1 MNPDLTLLSDKDLE
15 ALSLGKIDLM
25 SDAGLAILAGE
36 QPKVVAPKKM
46 TAKEEVQAAF
56 GFDKP
61 KPQAQSAGD
70 LLRNLG
76 LTARGALTGAASLPA
91 MFADVPASIVN
102 LAAGRQ
108 VYKPQAEAFGDFLSA
123 LGAPKAETPA
133 ERLMTESAAAIG
145 GVVAPVG
152 VAQKIISSAIPT
164 GLLPAAEKGVSQAV
178 SSGAVRDFLA
188 TGKPITGYKFVSNA
202 PASIAYPTMIAENV
216 PAQIAAAT
224 GGALAGGA
232 ARESDANPLMQ
243 LIGSIA
249 GSVAPGAATSLGPAA
264 ARAAKE
270 VVRPGTQAGRE
281 AIAGGVLRQLSR
293 EPETA
298 IKAMEGY
305 QAPVSGYTPTAAQAS
320 RDVGLIAAETP
331 IRALDVT
338 GKFGAQ
344 ASQANQAR
352 MAILDRLAKDKQAV
366 EFAVTKRDDVSDP
379 LREAAFAKSTVSPET
394 FQSAV
399 NLTVNQTIDDILG
412 SSAGARSTVENTM
425 NWAKEQ
431 IKRGTT
437 PERLYEV
444 RKDLRDASQGRLDKD
459 GAAYSLAKGQ
469 LEQVIRSIDDAID
482 AAAPGYK
489 DYLKKYA
496 QSSKGIEKLEAAQE
510 FRGKVLSTTP
520 DPSRIGDYMIS
531 QPSFTRAIRNA
542 EKETNLSNT
551 QLAVLKKVAQDL
563 DSGVLNRAVKTPG
576 SDTFKNLSTAN
587 IIGAFIGKQMFGE
600 VPAAVNKV
608 AAPLNWLYN
617 GTDDQIRELLVDAML
632 DPKLA
637 SKLMTKASVVSV
649 EPLSK
654 ELQRK
659 AIAAGYGASFGL
671 TEK

>member
-1 MNPDLTLLSDKDLE
+1 MQPDLSKLSDKDLE
-15 ALSLGKIDLM
+15 ALANGDMASM
-25 SDAGLAILAGE
+25 SDAALAILAGE
-36 QPKVVAPKKM
+36 EPKLAAPKKM
-46 TAKEEVQAAF
+46 TAKEEVRAAF

-61 KPQAQSAGD
+61 KPTVQATGD

-91 MFADVPASIVN
+91 MIADVPASLIN
-102 LAAGRQ
+102 IAAGRQ
-108 VYKPQAEAFGDFLSA
+108 VYKPQAEAFGDFLSS
-123 LGAPKAETPA
+123 LGAPKAETPS

-145 GVVAPVG
+145 GVAAPAG
-152 VAQKIISSAIPT
+152 IANR
-164 GLLPAAEKGVSQAV
+164 VSQAI
-178 SSGAVRDFLA
+178 APQLA
-188 TGKPITGYKFVSNA
+188 TRTQELARFFS
-202 PASIAYPTMIAENV
+202 ENV
-216 PAQIAAAT
+216 PAQVAAAT

-232 ARESDANPLMQ
+232 ARESDASPLMQ
-243 LIGSIA
+243 LIASI
-249 GSVAPGAATSLGPAA
+249 GGAATPSGAMALGPAVG
-264 ARAAKE
+264 RAAKE
-270 VVRPGTQAGRE
+270 VVRPATQAGRE

-305 QAPVSGYTPTAAQAS
+305 QAPIGGYTPTAAQAS

-352 MAILDRLAKDKQAV
+352 MAILDRLAKDKEALNSAV
-366 EFAVTKRDDVSDP
+366 AKRDDVTAP

-412 SSAGARSTVENTM
+412 SSAGARSTVESTM

-482 AAAPGYK
+482 SAAPGYK

-551 QLAVLKKVAQDL
+551 QLAVLKKVAEDL

-671 TEK
+671 TER